1 MVSPKPTRRIATGHR
16 MALVKPASL
25 VETRWHADT
34 ADCASRRATLER
46 TSAPLFIFSRSI
58 FDPHMKDYAMA
69 AVNGTLA
76 RRRDAHFVRT
86 IGIDHKQAIAGEGF
100 RVLAG
105 GVVENHSGL
114 QL

>member
-1 MVSPKPTRRIATGHR
+1 
-16 MALVKPASL
+16 MACWYGGLREPSRHFGTNFGASL
-25 VETRWHADT
+25 YFFKGPFLIR
-34 ADCASRRATLER
+34 
-46 TSAPLFIFSRSI
+46 
-58 FDPHMKDYAMA
+58 HMKDYAMA

-76 RRRDAHFVRT
+76 RRRDAHFVGT
-86 IGIDHKQAIAGEGF
+86 IGTDHKQAIAGEGF